1 MNFGA
6 IALKSVVIIAILF
19 LLSLAG
25 AVTFPAA
32 TILSNGSGVA
42 LTGLLFLVLAIII
55 LSIIGNLLGRG
66 IRTVKKPMEALL
78 LAFVGSF
85 FMGSALALFAIL
97 NIPYTARVNLAW
109 LGVSWYSPFLALLFI
124 GAPLMLVFMV
134 AE

>member
-6 IALKSVVIIAILF
+6 LALKALVIIGILF

-25 AVTFPAA
+25 AVTFPI
-32 TILSNGSGVA
+32 TSVLSNGGAAITS
-42 LTGLLFLVLAIII
+42 LLFLILAIII
-55 LSIIGNLLGRG
+55 LSVIGNLLGRG
-66 IRTVKKPMEALL
+66 IRSVKKPMEALI

-85 FMGSALALFAIL
+85 FMGAALTLFEIL
-97 NIPYTARVNLAW
+97 RIPNTAVIHLNW
-109 LGVSWYSPFLALLFI
+109 LGTNWYSPILALLFI

>member
-6 IALKSVVIIAILF
+6 LALKALVIIAILF

-25 AVTFPAA
+25 AVTFPVLSV
-32 TILSNGSGVA
+32 LSNGGIAITS
-42 LTGLLFLVLAIII
+42 LLFLILAIII

-66 IRTVKKPMEALL
+66 IRSVKKPMEALI

-85 FMGSALALFAIL
+85 FMGAALTLFAIL
-97 NIPYTARVNLAW
+97 NIPYTARINLNW
-109 LGVSWYSPFLALLFI
+109 LGTNWYSPILALLFI

>member
-6 IALKSVVIIAILF
+6 IALKSLVIIAILF

-32 TILSNGSGVA
+32 AIFSNGGGVA
-42 LTGLLFLVLAIII
+42 LTGLLFLILAIII
-55 LSIIGNLLGRG
+55 LSVIGNLLGRG
-66 IRTVKKPMEALL
+66 IRTVKKPIEALV
-78 LAFVGSF
+78 LAFIGSF
-85 FMGSALALFAIL
+85 FMGAALALFAIL
-97 NIPYTARVNLAW
+97 KIPYTASVNLVW
-109 LGVSWYSPFLALLFI
+109 LGTNWYSPFLALLFI

>member
-6 IALKSVVIIAILF
+6 LGLKAIVIIGILF

-25 AVTFPAA
+25 AVTFPVFSV
-32 TILSNGSGVA
+32 LSNGSLVF
-42 LTGLLFLVLAIII
+42 TSLLFLIIAIII
-55 LSIIGNLLGRG
+55 LSVIGNLLGRG
-66 IRTVKKPMEALL
+66 IRSVKKPMEALV

-85 FMGSALALFAIL
+85 FMGAALTLFAIL
-97 NIPYTARVNLAW
+97 NIPYTARINLNW
-109 LGVSWYSPFLALLFI
+109 LGTNWYSPILALLFI